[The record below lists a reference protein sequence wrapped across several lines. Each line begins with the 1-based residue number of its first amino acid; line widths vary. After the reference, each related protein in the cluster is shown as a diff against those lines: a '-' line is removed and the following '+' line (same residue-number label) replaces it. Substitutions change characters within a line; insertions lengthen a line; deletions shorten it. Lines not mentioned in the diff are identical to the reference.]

1 MNDQHDINTFYGADK
16 KPDDHEYAKSTM
28 KEAKSDPS
36 SLAKEAIKG
45 PADLVP
51 APLDP

>member
-1 MNDQHDINTFYGADK
+1 MNEQRDIGIFCGADK
-16 KPDDHEYAKSTM
+16 KPDDHEYAKSTI

-45 PADLVP
+45 PTDLVP